1 MESGGDHGCHQRAAV
16 GKDMGRGT
24 GGQPVIWVPPDL
36 LSKMRRQQ
44 LLLWSEEGVFRA
56 QTGSSLVC
64 VLVLLWVAREGVR
77 EQERETVT

>member
-1 MESGGDHGCHQRAAV
+1 
-16 GKDMGRGT
+16 
-24 GGQPVIWVPPDL
+24 
-36 LSKMRRQQ
+36 MRRQQ